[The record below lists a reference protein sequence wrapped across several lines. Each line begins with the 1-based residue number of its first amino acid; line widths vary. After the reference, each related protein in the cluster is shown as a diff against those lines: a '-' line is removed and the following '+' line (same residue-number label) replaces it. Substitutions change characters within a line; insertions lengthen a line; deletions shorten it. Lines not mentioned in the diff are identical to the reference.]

1 VVDLIVLL
9 AMLLFVIAMDSL
21 ATRIRQLQFD
31 ATFNVAGAIFVA
43 AAVGYG
49 ALVGVLIAFIGTL
62 TTELIARREA
72 KKLVFNVAEFV
83 CGTGGAGLL
92 YYRLAGPDAGI
103 PLASLHT
110 LLAAVCASLLY
121 IVVNAVLFAVVV
133 GMATNRSPAVM
144 FAADIR
150 NFML

>member
-1 VVDLIVLL
+1 MKVYVAIGGVVLLAVAVASASIWQATHSQRPLSVVDLIVLL

-83 CGTGGAGLL
+83 CGTGGA
-92 YYRLAGPDAGI
+92 
-103 PLASLHT
+103 
-110 LLAAVCASLLY
+110 
-121 IVVNAVLFAVVV
+121 
-133 GMATNRSPAVM
+133 
-144 FAADIR
+144 
-150 NFML
+150 